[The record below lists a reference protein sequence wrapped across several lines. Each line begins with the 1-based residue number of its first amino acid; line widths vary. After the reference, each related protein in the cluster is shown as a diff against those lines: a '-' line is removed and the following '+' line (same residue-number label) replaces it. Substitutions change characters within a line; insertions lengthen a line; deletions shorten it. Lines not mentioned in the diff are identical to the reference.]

1 MKFIKLTELL
11 RDGTAKTII
20 INFEQ
25 VQYLV
30 VGMRGKDTHI
40 RMFDKSFFF
49 VRESIDDIWDK
60 LGNCKRY

>member
-11 RDGTAKTII
+11 SDGTARTVI

-25 VQYLV
+25 VQCLA
-30 VGMRGKDTHI
+30 VGMKGKDTHI

-49 VRESIDDIWDK
+49 VRESIDDIWAV
-60 LGNCKRY
+60 LAGA